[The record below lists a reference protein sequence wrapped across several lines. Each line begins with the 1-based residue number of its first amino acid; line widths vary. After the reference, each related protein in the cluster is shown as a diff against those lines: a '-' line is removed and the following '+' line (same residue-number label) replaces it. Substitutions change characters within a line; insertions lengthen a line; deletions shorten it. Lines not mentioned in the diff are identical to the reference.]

1 MLVVLSVLL
10 MLISCGKGE
19 NKENGVEK
27 IFNNGKSDSKTSG
40 NEIKKYN
47 DYVNIYNRVLNIDKD
62 FIDYFKD
69 AGNQEQLK
77 KDESPGTGFKTLN
90 QDFINQ
96 IKEQAKKAPAME
108 IIRSDKIR
116 IRVVSQPN
124 ILISAS
130 AGMAKAKAKP
140 TKTAMA
146 AALRVLDFI
155 IMCCQVIFE

>member
-1 MLVVLSVLL
+1 MKKMLVVLSVLL

-77 KDESPGTGFKTLN
+77 KDESPGTGFNTLN

-108 IIRSDKIR
+108 NLDK
-116 IRVVSQPN
+116 
-124 ILISAS
+124 
-130 AGMAKAKAKP
+130 
-140 TKTAMA
+140 
-146 AALRVLDFI
+146 AALALASVYEELGKALTDFQNAFKDPKLLEKEGYEGEKRI
-155 IMCCQVIFE
+155 HI